1 MDATPV
7 IEARGLTKTF
17 GSGPNAVTALRGI
30 DLQVEAGELLLL
42 VGPSG
47 CGKTT
52 LISVMAAILRHDQG
66 RCQVLGADLAAMP
79 DRERVAFRRDNIGFV
94 FQAFNLIP
102 SLPARLNVAVP
113 LLLQGR
119 SHPAALAAA
128 DAMLAEVGLGER
140 RHALPGQLSGGQQQR
155 VAIARALVHQ
165 PRLVVC
171 DEPTSALDHAT
182 GEQVMTLLRA
192 IARQP
197 GRGLV
202 IVTHDSRVFHHAD
215 RIAAMDD
222 GRVVGIGPPPAVASA
237 H

>member
-1 MDATPV
+1 MDAPLV
-7 IEARGLTKTF
+7 IEASGLTKTF
-17 GSGPNAVTALRGI
+17 GSGPTAVTALRGI
-30 DLQVEAGELLLL
+30 DLHVEAGELLLL

-155 VAIARALVHQ
+155 VAIARALVHR

-192 IARQP
+192 IARQS

-215 RIAAMDD
+215 RIATMDD
-222 GRVVGIGPPPAVASA
+222 GRVVGIGAPAAA
-237 H
+237 PTH